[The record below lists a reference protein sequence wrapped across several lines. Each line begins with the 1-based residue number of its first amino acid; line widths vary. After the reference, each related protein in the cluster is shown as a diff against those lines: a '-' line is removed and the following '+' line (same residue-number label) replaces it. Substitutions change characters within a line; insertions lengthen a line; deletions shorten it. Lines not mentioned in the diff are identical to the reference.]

1 MITLGQLQ
9 NVLDMCNDIQIV
21 DHDGDGNTINITW
34 KTAGDYFEE
43 HSNDIVTFISI
54 GTTKTNKIIIFTEE
68 QQQ

>member
-1 MITLGQLQ
+1 MITLGLLQ
-9 NVLDMCNDIQIV
+9 SVLDISTNIQIV
-21 DHDGDGNTINITW
+21 DHDGDGNTINISW
-34 KTAGDYFEE
+34 KNASDYFEE

>member
-1 MITLGQLQ
+1 MITLGQLK

-21 DHDGDGNTINITW
+21 DHDGDGNTIDISW
-34 KTAGDYFEE
+34 KNASDYFEE

-54 GTTKTNKIIIFTEE
+54 GTTKTNKIIIFREE

>member
-1 MITLGQLQ
+1 MITLGLLQ
-9 NVLDMCNDIQIV
+9 SVLDISTNIQIV

-43 HSNDIVTFISI
+43 HYNDVVTFMTID
-54 GTTKTNKIIIFTEE
+54 TTKKNTIIIFTEE

>member
-43 HSNDIVTFISI
+43 HYNDVVTFMTID
-54 GTTKTNKIIIFTEE
+54 TTKTNTIIIFTEE